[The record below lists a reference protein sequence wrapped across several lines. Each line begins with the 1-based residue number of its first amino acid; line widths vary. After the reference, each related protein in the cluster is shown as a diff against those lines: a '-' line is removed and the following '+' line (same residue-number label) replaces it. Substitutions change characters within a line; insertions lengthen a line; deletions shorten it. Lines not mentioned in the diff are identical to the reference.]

1 MKRTIGGPLASGYA
15 NTSSSSS
22 SISTSDVLSALAD
35 GGVNVSSAF
44 PLLARGG
51 GGGGNLS
58 FPLIS
63 DLALGILAGE
73 EDDQGLLAGAG
84 EAKRPTVSILQ
95 PKYRT

>member
-1 MKRTIGGPLASGYA
+1 MKRTIGGPLVSGNA
-15 NTSSSSS
+15 NTSSS

-44 PLLARGG
+44 PLLAG

-73 EDDQGLLAGAG
+73 DDDQGLLAGAG

-95 PKYRT
+95 PKYCS

>member
-1 MKRTIGGPLASGYA
+1 MKRTIGGPLVSGNA
-15 NTSSSSS
+15 NTST

-44 PLLARGG
+44 PLLSGGG

-73 EDDQGLLAGAG
+73 EDDQGLLAGA
-84 EAKRPTVSILQ
+84 ENKRPTVSILQ
-95 PKYRT
+95 PKYRS